1 MKKKKPEYLYSIA
14 QGGVAILN
22 ADQSVPAPD
31 DWEDENQTTGEKR
44 KHKGG
49 LVGKPGP
56 FNLDGW
62 VGDDLKL
69 GIIYGKKTATVNVVL
84 TAVDKKAVT
93 ATEIVKDL
101 NTAFGTLTASDIKLK
116 AIKTTKGADY
126 DAEYIKITDAETVN
140 PLPHFAPFG
149 IRGKLADLIGLI
161 GWVETE
167 EMKSVKG
174 DFEKE
179 AGKSVDATS
188 GLGIRCSIKEPDTIK
203 GVNLTLSLAA
213 IDDSLLALITGSTY
227 NEKTGELYFDKTG
240 DPPLVAVRYFVQQY
254 EGGGNEKGNFVK
266 MKMVLYPSCSFSAPN
281 EEAKE
286 SDMNTA
292 ELQGSGSENKRSNL
306 PMKCTKTISRHE
318 FSQFVA

>member
-14 QGGVAILN
+14 QGGIALLN
-22 ADQSVPAPD
+22 ADMSVPSPN
-31 DWEDENQTTGEKR
+31 DWEDEHPETGEKR

-56 FNLDGW
+56 FNLDGLA
-62 VGDDLKL
+62 GDDLQL
-69 GIIYGKKTATVNVVL
+69 DIIYGKKTATVDVVL
-84 TAVDKKAVT
+84 TATDKKAVT
-93 ATEIVKDL
+93 ATELVKDF
-101 NTAFGTLTASDIKLK
+101 NTAFATLTADGIKLK
-116 AIKTTKGADY
+116 AAKTVKGADY
-126 DAEYIKITDAETVN
+126 DAEYIKITDVETVN

-179 AGKSVDATS
+179 SGKSVEATS
-188 GLGIRCSIKEPDTIK
+188 GMGIRCTIKEPDTIK

-227 NEKTGELYFDKTG
+227 NEKTGETYFDNSG
-240 DPPLVAVRYFVQQY
+240 DPPLLAVRYFVQQY
-254 EGGGNEKGNFVK
+254 EGGKNQKGNFVK
-266 MKMVLYPSCSFSAPN
+266 MKMVLYPSCRFSAPN

-292 ELQGSGSENKRSNL
+292 ELQGSGSENTRSNL
-306 PMKCTKTISRHE
+306 PMKCTKTISLHE
-318 FSQFVA
+318 FRQFVA